1 MDVKTQHMK
10 LKVLFVAQEI
20 APYVPENEM
29 SLLCRKLP
37 QKIQEL
43 GNEIRIFMPK
53 FGVINERRNQ
63 LHEVIRLSGMN
74 LVINDADH
82 PLIIK
87 VASIQPIRMQ
97 VYFIDNEDLFQKKYA
112 LTNNGDDNFTADEKS
127 IFFSKGVIETVKKLG
142 WSPNI
147 VHCHGWFSALFPF
160 IMRNVYCTDP
170 MFANNCK
177 VVYSIYNDSF
187 SGSIDK
193 GLAQKLVG
201 KNVTIDMLDR
211 INEPTWDNLTKFAID
226 NSDGII
232 LADKDIKPEIIQYI
246 KDSGKPMLE
255 YTEGDEKFEDYEK
268 FYNKVSEN

>member
-1 MDVKTQHMK
+1 LDVKTQHMK

-160 IMRNVYCTDP
+160 IMRNVYCNDP

-232 LADKDIKPEIIQYI
+232 LAAKDIKPEIIQYI

>member
-160 IMRNVYCTDP
+160 IMRNVYCNDP

-201 KNVTIDMLDR
+201 KNVTIDMLDQ

-232 LADKDIKPEIIQYI
+232 LAAKDIKPEIIQYI

>member
-1 MDVKTQHMK
+1 MK

-160 IMRNVYCTDP
+160 IMRNVYCNDP

-232 LADKDIKPEIIQYI
+232 LAAKDIKPEIIQYI

>member
-160 IMRNVYCTDP
+160 IMRNVYCNDP

-177 VVYSIYNDSF
+177 VVYSIYNDRF

-232 LADKDIKPEIIQYI
+232 LAAKDIKPEIIQYI

>member
-43 GNEIRIFMPK
+43 GHEIRIFMPK

-160 IMRNVYCTDP
+160 IMRNVYCNDP

-232 LADKDIKPEIIQYI
+232 LAAKDIKPEIIQYI

>member
-1 MDVKTQHMK
+1 MK

-160 IMRNVYCTDP
+160 IMRNVYCNDP

-201 KNVTIDMLDR
+201 KNVTIDMLDQ

-232 LADKDIKPEIIQYI
+232 LAAKDIKPEIIQYI

>member
-160 IMRNVYCTDP
+160 IMRNVYCNDP

-232 LADKDIKPEIIQYI
+232 LAAKDIKPEIIQYI

>member
-160 IMRNVYCTDP
+160 IMRNVYCNDP

-232 LADKDIKPEIIQYI
+232 LAAKDIKPEIIQYI

-255 YTEGDEKFEDYEK
+255 YTEGDEEFEDYEK